1 MTHSTLT
8 MADLFML
15 RYCKVLFLTICLKV
29 ETVAPSQVAYKRV
42 AGVIEELSRI
52 LQPVR
57 EDTTP
62 EHLKTKEEN
71 GEGDNG
77 KQSKEHNLYLYSE

>member
-1 MTHSTLT
+1 MTNDQQYAHYGGPLHV
-8 MADLFML
+8 
-15 RYCKVLFLTICLKV
+15 KI

-62 EHLKTKEEN
+62 DNVKKDEN
-71 GEGDNG
+71 GGGDG
-77 KQSKEHNLYLYSE
+77 KIVCSLS